1 MVVVQ
6 DATVFERYEKGAVT
20 SAGAVVFELAYVE
33 LLVGWHWPKLAV
45 REFEIVTAEAH
56 PIERGT
62 RRDLTVRPFGSLRDS
77 AQSYP

>member
-33 LLVGWHWPKLAV
+33 LLVGWHWPKLVV
-45 REFEIVTAEAH
+45 RGFEIVTAEAH
-56 PIERGT
+56 PIERET
-62 RRDLTVRPFGSLRDS
+62 R
-77 AQSYP
+77 